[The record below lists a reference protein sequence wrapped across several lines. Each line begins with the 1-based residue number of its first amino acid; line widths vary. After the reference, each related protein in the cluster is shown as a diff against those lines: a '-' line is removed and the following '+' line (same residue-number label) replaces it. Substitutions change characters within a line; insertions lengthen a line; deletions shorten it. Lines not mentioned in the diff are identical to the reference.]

1 MKTLVSL
8 VLSLFLSFSVFAQ
21 EDNSM
26 PEWELYNQAGELV
39 KSSDLVGKPIIIH
52 FWATWCPY
60 CKKLQPGLD
69 RIYTKYKDQGLQ
81 MIAISVRE
89 DEGAD
94 PQGVLDE
101 RNMHFNTLI
110 NGDDVALGLFG
121 IGGTPTTFFIDAK
134 GEIVGAT
141 TQSDPNDPK
150 LEEVAQYLVANQ

>member
-8 VLSLFLSFSVFAQ
+8 VVSVFLSFAAFAQ
-21 EDNSM
+21 EDNKM

-94 PQGVLDE
+94 PQKVLDE

-110 NGDDVALGLFG
+110 NGDEVALGLFG
-121 IGGTPTTFFIDAK
+121 IGGTPTTFFIDAQ